1 MKIINYFFR
10 PQYVIGEL
18 QKENKRLKLRMQEL
32 VDENHSLWDM
42 LEEIKEADKQAND
55 YRKLI
60 NTEAVGEA

>member
-10 PQYVIGEL
+10 PQYMIGEL

-55 YRKLI
+55 YR
-60 NTEAVGEA
+60 

>member
-10 PQYVIGEL
+10 PQYMIGEL

-60 NTEAVGEA
+60 NTEAIGEA